1 MKDTSETD
9 GECCPARVAVIG
21 GGRWACVVAEKLC
34 SLVPD
39 SIGVSVHSR
48 HNSRAVADWMAAHS
62 LQRRVLVCSEWPRS
76 AADANAVIVANAARD
91 HAAAVDWALAAEIPV
106 LVEKPLAL
114 SAAIAQ
120 QLIDRARSRS
130 LRLGAAHVFLFA
142 AYLERFAALIAR
154 ERDIRSAHV
163 CWEDPRVETR
173 YGDEKRFDPG
183 LPVFADWLPHVSSI
197 VGALLPGSSLRCED
211 LRLLRG
217 GAHVELKLAAG
228 SVPCSVQLIRN
239 GGRRRRV
246 IEIAAAGRALRLDF
260 STEPGRISCGVTTE
274 DPDPDWN
281 ARQSP
286 LALMLRA
293 FLRWAAGGR
302 FDFRLDSEIGLR
314 ACRLIDE
321 TLARYDAALLT
332 WLSGRLTDPGDTDE
346 DLRYALGEILQYRGL
361 LSAGAIERGIERVRA
376 RFARAPD
383 TGWVKALISARAADS
398 EEQS

>member
-1 MKDTSETD
+1 VTDTSEAD
-9 GECCPARVAVIG
+9 GCPERVAVIG
-21 GGRWACVVAEKLC
+21 GGRWACAVAEKLC
-34 SLVPD
+34 AIVPD

-48 HNSRAVADWMAAHS
+48 HNSRAVADWMAAHR
-62 LQRRVLVCSEWPRS
+62 LQQRVLVCSEWPRS

-91 HAAAVDWALAAEIPV
+91 HEAAVDWALAAEIPV

-114 SAAIAQ
+114 GAAIAQ
-120 QLIDRARSRS
+120 QLIERARGRS

-142 AYLERFAALIAR
+142 AYLEKFAALAAR
-154 ERDIRSAHV
+154 EKDIRSMRV

-173 YGDEKRFDPG
+173 FGDEKRFDPG
-183 LPVFADWLPHVSSI
+183 LPVFADWLPHVSSM
-197 VGALLPGSSLRCED
+197 VGALLPGSSQRCED

-217 GAHVELKLAAG
+217 GAHVELELAVG

-246 IEIAAAGRALRLDF
+246 IEIAAAGRPLRLDF

-274 DPDPDWN
+274 DADPDWN

-302 FDFRLDSEIGLR
+302 FDPRLDSEIGLR

-332 WLSGRLTDPGDTDE
+332 WLAGRLAGPGDADE

-376 RFARAPD
+376 RFATVPD
-383 TGWVKALISARAADS
+383 SGWLRALISSRATGS
-398 EEQS
+398 EYQS